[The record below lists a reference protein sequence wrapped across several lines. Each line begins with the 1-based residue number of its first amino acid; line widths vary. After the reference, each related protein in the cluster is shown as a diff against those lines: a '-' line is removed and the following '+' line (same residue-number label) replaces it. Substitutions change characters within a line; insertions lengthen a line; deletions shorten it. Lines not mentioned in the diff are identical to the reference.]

1 MGGLALG
8 MKRQTIVL
16 FSFLLAVPT
25 MVAASGFY
33 LLMSYNEF
41 SSGQVDLLLAGFVA
55 SFLVAIPAIKLFLGY
70 VRKHNFIPFGIYRIL
85 LVAVFFFFVIL

>member
-1 MGGLALG
+1 

-25 MVAASGFY
+25 MIAASGFD
-33 LLMSYNEF
+33 LIMSFNEF
-41 SSGQVDLLLAGFVA
+41 SSGQLDLLLAGFIA

-70 VRKHNFIPFGIYRIL
+70 VRKHSFLPFGVYRIL
-85 LVAVFFFFVIL
+85 LVVLFFLVILSAT